1 MAHWLF
7 PDLLKDSSAYARA
20 QRHWEA
26 VWMKV
31 LSTTDLAQ
39 AWQSPW
45 MSNPFPD
52 GNPIF
57 TAVSPSLHRGV
68 RIIQE
73 EPGEPDDTDLDWW
86 LDHFGE
92 QNEPDA
98 IHELVIACCP
108 SRENAAQIEHLL
120 SQWVASG
127 DLHLPQP
134 VGEAEIE

>member
-7 PDLLKDSSAYARA
+7 PDFLKDSSAYANA
-20 QRHWEA
+20 QHHWEA
-26 VWMKV
+26 LWQKV
-31 LSTTDLAQ
+31 LGTTELAA

-45 MSNPFPD
+45 MNNPFPD

-57 TAVSPSLHRGV
+57 SAVCSTLHRGV

-73 EPGEPDDTDLDWW
+73 EPGEPGDTDLDWW

-92 QNEPDA
+92 KDEPDT

-108 SRENAAQIEHLL
+108 SRENAAQIEQLL
-120 SQWVASG
+120 RRWVASG
-127 DLHLPQP
+127 DLNLRQP
-134 VGEAEIE
+134 VGEAEIN